1 VIPVSIMPKRKTVQK
16 KNPGPAPKRT
26 RRSSRVEEA
35 TPQSTNTN
43 DMRLEEDIP
52 LTRRDI
58 PVIVEAVAKSLQE
71 SPAPG
76 KQSHTQGSKDTL
88 PG

>member
-1 VIPVSIMPKRKTVQK
+1 VISFSIMPKRRTAQK

-26 RRSSRVEEA
+26 RRISRVEEA
-35 TPQSTNTN
+35 TPQSTNIN
-43 DMRLEEDIP
+43 DTRLEEDIP
-52 LTRRDI
+52 LTCRDI
-58 PVIVEAVAKSLQE
+58 LVIVEAVAKSQQE